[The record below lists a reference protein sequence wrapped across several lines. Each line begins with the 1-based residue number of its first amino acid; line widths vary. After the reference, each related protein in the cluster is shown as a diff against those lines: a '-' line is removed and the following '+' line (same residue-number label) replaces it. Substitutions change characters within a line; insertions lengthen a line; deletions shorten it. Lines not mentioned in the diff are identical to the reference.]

1 MELKDKLSS
10 LTGEVFIEV
19 RDKDGN
25 LIEKIHQKNIVTN
38 GGRDAIVRLIAEGTS
53 GKRVT
58 KIGFGIGTA
67 AAQLTDTSMTSA
79 FVKSVGSRT
88 YPASGQVEIEWTL
101 GLGEANGMAITEIGL
116 YCQDDTLF
124 SRLVRETPINKTSD
138 ISLSSRYVLNY

>member
-38 GGRDAIVRLIAEGTS
+38 GGRDAIVRLVAEGTA

-67 AAQLTDTSMTSA
+67 AAALTDTSLTSA
-79 FVKSVGSRT
+79 FVKAVGSRT